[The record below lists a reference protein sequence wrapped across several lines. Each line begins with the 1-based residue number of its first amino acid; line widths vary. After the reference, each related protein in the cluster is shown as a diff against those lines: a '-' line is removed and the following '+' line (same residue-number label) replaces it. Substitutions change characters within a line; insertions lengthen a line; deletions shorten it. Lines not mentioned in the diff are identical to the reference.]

1 MAWNEPGN
9 GKKDPWSSGGGD
21 QPPDLDE
28 VFRKLQRRLGGLF
41 GGNGD
46 RRPTRGGGGGGM
58 GGLLPIFAVLAVA
71 WLVYDSVYIVEEA
84 ERGVVLRFGK
94 YNHTMQP
101 GANFTFPRPIDRVF
115 KVDVAQVRAVTS
127 QGQMLTKD
135 ENIVGLNF
143 GTQYRVNDAQ
153 NFLFKVRTPEST
165 IREAAESALRQVI
178 GDSEMDF
185 ILREGRAEIAA
196 DTAQLLQDILDRYET
211 GLEVTALNLEDV
223 RPPEQVKAA
232 FDDAIKAREDE
243 DRFKNEAEAYANQ
256 EIPEARGRAA
266 RITQEAEAYREAK
279 IAQAAGE
286 AKRFEL
292 LLAEYERAP
301 EVTRQRL
308 YLETMENVLRRA
320 SKVVIDVSDGNNI
333 MYLPLDGVGDRVSR
347 RNSAADRAAVGSA
360 SIAASDDR
368 SREGRDSVRRGRESR

>member
-46 RRPTRGGGGGGM
+46 RRSRSGGSGGGL
-58 GGLLPIFAVLAVA
+58 GGLLPIFALLAA
-71 WLVYDSVYIVEEA
+71 GWLIYDSIYIVEEA

-94 YNHTMQP
+94 YQRTMQP
-101 GANFTFPRPIDRVF
+101 GANLAFPRPIDRVY
-115 KVDVAQVRAVTS
+115 KVDISQVRAVTS

-135 ENIVGLNF
+135 ENIVTLNF
-143 GTQYRVNDAQ
+143 GTLYRVRDPQ
-153 NFLFKVRTPEST
+153 NFLFKVRSPTLT
-165 IREAAESALRQVI
+165 IGEAAESALRQVI

-185 ILREGRAEIAA
+185 ILREGRAEISA
-196 DTAQLLQDILDRYET
+196 DTAQLLQNILDRYET

-223 RPPEQVKAA
+223 RPPEQVKEA

-243 DRFKNEAEAYANQ
+243 NRYKNEAEAYANQ

-279 IAQAAGE
+279 IARASGE
-286 AKRFEL
+286 SKRFEL
-292 LLAEYERAP
+292 LLQEYERAP
-301 EVTRQRL
+301 DVTRQRL
-308 YLETMENVLRRA
+308 YLETMEDVLRRA
-320 SKVVIDVSDGNNI
+320 SKVVIDVNDGNNVL
-333 MYLPLDGVGDRVSR
+333 YLPLDGGGRGAASR
-347 RNSAADRAAVGSA
+347 QTAAERAAGATTAIS
-360 SIAASDDR
+360 SAASD
-368 SREGRDSVRRGRESR
+368 SRGGRDNVRRGREGR